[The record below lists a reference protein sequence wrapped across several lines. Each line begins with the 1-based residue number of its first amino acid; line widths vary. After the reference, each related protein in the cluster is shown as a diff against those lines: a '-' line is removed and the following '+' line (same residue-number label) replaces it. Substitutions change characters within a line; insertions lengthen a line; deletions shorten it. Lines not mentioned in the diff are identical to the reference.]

1 MSKNCFPPYIYIYIF
16 IIYTK
21 KIGRDFFRRY
31 LKMLYE
37 KKNNMKTYLILQ
49 HILKVL
55 VDRQLFLNSISTEA
69 DLYQQ
74 NLLV

>member
-1 MSKNCFPPYIYIYIF
+1 
-16 IIYTK
+16 
-21 KIGRDFFRRY
+21 
-31 LKMLYE
+31 MLYE
-37 KKNNMKTYLILQ
+37 KKINMKTYLILQ